1 MSFQY
6 MQPSSA
12 SSLVFTNLSP
22 ERAQQSP
29 ATASSQPIFEFFGF
43 RKSQLK
49 IDHCG
54 LNCALFLFFFDL
66 FLFVFPFALFA
77 FPHFPLNSLRKASE
91 KDLSNPATLKSSAIL
106 S

>member
-1 MSFQY
+1 LYSRTSHLSELSN
-6 MQPSSA
+6 QP
-12 SSLVFTNLSP
+12 LPGLLK
-22 ERAQQSP
+22 
-29 ATASSQPIFEFFGF
+29 PIFEFFGF

-106 S
+106 PPKANQLTFSATT